1 MASND
6 GTAGLGAVLQT
17 IRRHGPL
24 TRADLGARTGLG
36 RSTIAQRLD
45 ELIERGLVRPLGEQ
59 ASTGGRPAG
68 TFAFDPAGG
77 IVLAADLGASHADLA
92 VTDLEG
98 RLLLESAGAIA
109 IGDGPEVVLAHVEQ
123 RLDALLA
130 ESGRDAGEVLAVGVD
145 VPGPVA
151 FATGR
156 PVSPPIMPGWDGY
169 DIAGRLAARFGA
181 RVIVDNDANAMALA
195 EQVEYWPECDELLYA
210 KVGTGIGCGIISG
223 GRVFRGGQGAAGE
236 IGHIAVR
243 DHDTP
248 CVCGNAGCLE
258 AVIGS
263 AALVRRANARGLDV
277 PDPRSF
283 DALVKRHE
291 PIAVAIA
298 REAGRI
304 LGEVL
309 AGLVNALNPTVVV
322 LGGDLAGTEPFGA
335 GVREI
340 VHQRA
345 APLATQH
352 LQIVPSRL
360 GDRAGTRGTAIM
372 ALEHA
377 LSPREIDRDQPAAPA
392 PA

>member
-1 MASND
+1 MAIDD

-36 RSTIAQRLD
+36 RATVAQRLD
-45 ELIERGLVRPLGEQ
+45 ALIERGLVKPLGEQ

-68 TFAFDPAGG
+68 TFAFDPGG
-77 IVLAADLGASHADLA
+77 AIVLAVDLGASHADLA

-98 RLLLESAGAIA
+98 RMLLESAGAIA
-109 IGDGPEVVLAHVEQ
+109 IAEGPDVVLAHVER

-130 ESGRDAGEVLAVGVD
+130 RSGRDVGEVLAVGVD

-210 KVGTGIGCGIISG
+210 KVGTGVGCGIVAG

-243 DHDTP
+243 GYDTP
-248 CVCGNAGCLE
+248 CVCGNSGCLE

-263 AALVRRANARGLDV
+263 AALVRRALSRGLDV
-277 PDPRSF
+277 TEPRAF
-283 DALVKRHE
+283 DELVKRHDTT
-291 PIAVAIA
+291 AMAIA
-298 REAGRI
+298 REAGRL

-322 LGGDLAGTEPFGA
+322 LGGDLAGSEPFAA

-372 ALEHA
+372 AIEHA
-377 LSPREIDRDQPAAPA
+377 LSPRELDREQPPAPA